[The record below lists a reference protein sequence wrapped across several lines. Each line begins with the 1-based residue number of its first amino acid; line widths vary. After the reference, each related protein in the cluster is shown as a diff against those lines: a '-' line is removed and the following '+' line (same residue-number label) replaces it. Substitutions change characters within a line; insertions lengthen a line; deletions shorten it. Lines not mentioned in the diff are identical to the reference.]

1 MGKPKQSPETNPGD
15 PAPAK
20 KSHGKPSYFSRLFP
34 FLDELRTDAD
44 AKYKAAR
51 FDEHTTDAELDK
63 RNELRKVLAD
73 FPAQKG

>member
-1 MGKPKQSPETNPGD
+1 MAKVSKNTETNPGD

-20 KSHGKPSYFSRLFP
+20 KTHGKPSYFSRLFP

-51 FDEHTTDAELDK
+51 FDEHTTDVELDK

-73 FPAQKG
+73 FPTQKG